1 MAIYDSPKVVW
12 IGSSPQALQYGLF
25 LAPKIQCG
33 KILLNYFFRVIPT
46 NWNSIWHIFWHSVW
60 HIFWHSF
67 WHILSGIYSDIS
79 SDILSDILCDI
90 LHSQLRSR
98 SAHWD
103 LALAVEV
110 RQCPLSSG
118 ARGWGPAVVP
128 TELWRS
134 QLRPGSAH
142 SRLRPG
148 SANWALALAVS
159 VPHWDLALAV
169 EGEVGGGRWR
179 KRRRMDEEVGEGGRR
194 HADLIKPRRLTWQA
208 RNSRQRFFPTNV

>member
-1 MAIYDSPKVVW
+1 MFLVDIY
-12 IGSSPQALQYGLF
+12 IY
-25 LAPKIQCG
+25 I
-33 KILLNYFFRVIPT
+33 IYIY
-46 NWNSIWHIFWHSVW
+46 IFWNFILFDILSG
-60 HIFWHSF
+60 SF
-67 WHILSGIYSDIS
+67 WHILWHSITPSIWHLFWHS
-79 SDILSDILCDI
+79 MWHSTVCDI

-194 HADLIKPRRLTWQA
+194 HADLIKPRRLTWPGAEQPSA
-208 RNSRQRFFPTNV
+208 FLPNKRVRNVHLSFHQWQLRCNC